1 MVMCRSAS
9 TLRLA
14 GLTIGLG
21 LASIANVS
29 AADTG
34 NSVILN
40 VPAGAGV
47 AGEGVEAPYLHGV
60 PQDGQTHT
68 RPEDIRPPAPFGTH
82 PEGLDNNARPSGA
95 PSQSYGR
102 PPTELSERSTSAPLR
117 PGRLRPG
124 SRSHSRAGAARD

>member
-29 AADTG
+29 AADTS

-68 RPEDIRPPAPFGTH
+68 RPEDIRPPAPFGSH
-82 PEGLDNNARPSGA
+82 PDGFDGDARPSGA
-95 PSQSYGR
+95 RPSQSHEQ
-102 PPTELSERSTSAPLR
+102 PPTESSERPTPMRSGAPSSAR
-117 PGRLRPG
+117 
-124 SRSHSRAGAARD
+124 

>member
-1 MVMCRSAS
+1 MVICRSAS

-21 LASIANVS
+21 LASIANVP

-34 NSVILN
+34 NPVILN
-40 VPAGAGV
+40 VPAGAGLP
-47 AGEGVEAPYLHGV
+47 GEGVETPYLHGM

-82 PEGLDNNARPSGA
+82 PDGFDVNARPSGA
-95 PSQSYGR
+95 PSQSYEP
-102 PPTELSERSTSAPLR
+102 PPTESSERSTPMPNGAPRSAR
-117 PGRLRPG
+117 
-124 SRSHSRAGAARD
+124 